1 MMRFAGLIAS
11 NAASSIVA
19 MLMTIVI
26 GRQGGP
32 ALLGVFSVCFA
43 AMAFV
48 DLFAREIGVNRALL
62 RASDATMR
70 QHAFSRALL
79 VALSVGLVVLVAG
92 LIVREPMVLWMS
104 PVIPGYVCYNYL
116 RLWAVSDGQIRKG
129 LTADVV
135 QLTLVFAGSAAAI
148 LWQVPVA
155 VVVLCWAVGLWLSA
169 TILAFQ
175 VRLRFIPR
183 WPASEQGV
191 ATGTHFGVQV
201 LIGSGSVH
209 VMTFILAAVTHTA
222 VLGAIRGASTVF
234 GPINLI
240 STSVSTLAIRQIADG
255 RAEDRNKHMLYWFA
269 VPTALAIV
277 LVTAMLVLSVFFGE
291 LILGRS
297 WEAVQPLLL
306 WAGLDVIV
314 VATMSAVHAVHRVD
328 GRARELMRISLIGAV
343 VRLTVVPALAWSM
356 GAQGAIIAILLVSIL
371 VSLGTWMSYWGY
383 RKQDQA
389 QGQPAQP
396 REEGSAD
403 AGRR

>member
-1 MMRFAGLIAS
+1 MIRFAGLIAS

-19 MLMTIVI
+19 MLLTIVI

-43 AMAFV
+43 AMAFI

-62 RASDATMR
+62 HASNATIR
-70 QHAFSRALL
+70 QQAFSRALL
-79 VALSVGLVVLVAG
+79 VSLSVAVLVAG
-92 LIVREPMVLWMS
+92 AGWVMSAPIVLAMS
-104 PVIPGYVCYNYL
+104 PVVPGYVCYNYL

-135 QLTLVFAGSAAAI
+135 QLTLVCGGSAAAI
-148 LWQVPVA
+148 VGNVPV
-155 VVVLCWAVGLWLSA
+155 VWVVLCWAAGLWLSA
-169 TILAFQ
+169 VMLAYQ

-201 LIGSGSVH
+201 LIGNGSVH

-255 RAEDRNKHMLYWFA
+255 KEEDRAKHMLYWFA
-269 VPTALAIV
+269 VPTGLALL
-277 LVTAMLVLSVFFGE
+277 LVGAMLVLSVFFGE

-297 WEAVQPLLL
+297 WDAVQPLLI

-328 GRARELMRISLIGAV
+328 GRARELMRISVIGAV
-343 VRLTVVPALAWSM
+343 ARLTVVPALAWSM
-356 GAQGAIIAILLVSIL
+356 GAQGAIIAILVVSIV

-389 QGQPAQP
+389 QARSTQP
-396 REEGSAD
+396 REEGAAD
-403 AGRR
+403 AGQR

>member
-1 MMRFAGLIAS
+1 MVRFAGLLAS
-11 NAASSIVA
+11 NAATSIVA

-62 RASDATMR
+62 NTGDATIR

-79 VALSVGLVVLVAG
+79 VSTGVALLTIGAG
-92 LIVREPMVLWMS
+92 LLFREPLILAMG
-104 PVIPGYVCYNYL
+104 PVIPGYIAYNYL
-116 RLWAVSDGQIRKG
+116 RLWVVSGGEIRRG
-129 LTADVV
+129 LTADVI
-135 QLTLVFAGSAAAI
+135 QLSLVLIGSAATIFWGA
-148 LWQVPVA
+148 P
-155 VVVLCWAVGLWLSA
+155 VVLLVLSWAMALWLSS
-169 TILAFQ
+169 TLLARQ
-175 VRLRFIPR
+175 VHLRFIPR

-191 ATGTHFGVQV
+191 STGTHFGVQV
-201 LIGSGSVH
+201 SIGSGSVH

-222 VLGAIRGASTVF
+222 VLGALRGASTVF

-240 STSVSTLAIRQIADG
+240 STSVSTLAIRQIAEG
-255 RAEDRNKHMLYWFA
+255 KEEDRGKHMLYWFA
-269 VPTALAIV
+269 VPTGLAIV
-277 LVTAMLVLSVFFGE
+277 LVAGMLFLSVFFGE
-291 LILGRS
+291 VVLGRS
-297 WEAVQPLLL
+297 WSVVQPLLI

-328 GRARELMRISLIGAV
+328 GRARELMRVSILGAV

-356 GAQGAIIAILLVSIL
+356 GAHGAIIAILLVSIL
-371 VSLGTWMSYWGY
+371 VSAGTWMSYWGY
-383 RKQDQA
+383 RRQDKA
-389 QGQPAQP
+389 QRQLAQP
-396 REEGSAD
+396 REEGSAE